1 MEEFVAHMNNNNNKK
16 QELFLQNKS
25 TYQLNRVWREQIS
38 HNVVQ
43 EVKLFKTLLSQ
54 TTPRFSSH
62 LCYEIFSIFL
72 SGLFASVFNSF
83 HEQN

>member
-38 HNVVQ
+38 HSVV
-43 EVKLFKTLLSQ
+43 
-54 TTPRFSSH
+54 
-62 LCYEIFSIFL
+62 
-72 SGLFASVFNSF
+72 
-83 HEQN
+83 